1 MTDFRA
7 LFRELDDHNVEFILI
22 GGVAATVHGSSRL
35 TQDIDIVYR
44 RSPENVE
51 RLVKALRPH
60 RPYLRDAA
68 PGLPFQW
75 DPATVQR
82 GLNFTLTTN
91 LGEIDLFGEIVGGGQ
106 YEDLLGHTVRITLFG
121 ISALCLDLPQLI
133 RVKRAA
139 GRARDLE
146 SVAEL
151 EALLEEKS

>member
-7 LFRELDDHNVEFILI
+7 LLRALADRGVEFILI

-35 TQDIDIVYR
+35 TQDLDIVYR
-44 RSPENVE
+44 RSAENLD
-51 RLVKALRPH
+51 RLVQALRDH

-75 DPATVQR
+75 ESATLQR
-82 GLNFTLTTN
+82 GLNFTLATD
-91 LGEIDLFGEIVGGGQ
+91 LGEIDLFGEIVGGGR
-106 YEDLLGHTVRITLFG
+106 YEDLLGQTVRITIFG
-121 ISALCLDLPQLI
+121 ISVLCLNLPQLI

-146 SVAEL
+146 VVAEL
-151 EALLEEKS
+151 EAMLEEKD

>member
-7 LFRELDDHNVEFILI
+7 LLRALADRGVEFILI

-35 TQDIDIVYR
+35 TQDLDIVYR
-44 RSPENVE
+44 RSAENLD
-51 RLVKALRPH
+51 RLVQALRDH

-75 DPATVQR
+75 ESATLQR
-82 GLNFTLTTN
+82 GLNFTLTTD
-91 LGEIDLFGEIVGGGQ
+91 LGEIDLFGEIVGGGR
-106 YEDLLGHTVRITLFG
+106 YEDLLGQTVRITIFG
-121 ISALCLDLPQLI
+121 ISVLCLDLPQLI

-146 SVAEL
+146 VVAEL
-151 EALLEEKS
+151 EALLEEND

>member
-7 LFRELDDHNVEFILI
+7 LFRELADHKVEFILI

-35 TQDIDIVYR
+35 TQDLDIVYR
-44 RSPENVE
+44 RSAENVE
-51 RLVKALRPH
+51 RLVEALRSH

-75 DPATVQR
+75 DTATVQR

-91 LGEIDLFGEIVGGGQ
+91 LGEIDLFGEIVGGGR
-106 YEDLLGHTVRITLFG
+106 YEDLLERTVRITIFG

-146 SVAEL
+146 TVAEL
-151 EALLEEKS
+151 EALLEEKD